1 MITQQELITQQ
12 SPTCPPSDV
21 CSRASSHS
29 FLFTLSWVILFFCS
43 APTLQAATFCFFSG
57 VPEGEESAKKSKIL
71 LGTNLSNLGLC
82 QYITYTKTILHAV
95 FFFLF
100 VFFFKEFYYQNLSF
114 FSFLFLW
121 FFPSPHF
128 LPPSWLGLQ
137 DTHQD
142 TTKNLNLVH
151 SFINTNLQSHKQH

>member
-1 MITQQELITQQ
+1 MYAPGLR
-12 SPTCPPSDV
+12 PTASCSHCPGLSFSSAPPQPCRLPPS
-21 CSRASSHS
+21 ASSLGS
-29 FLFTLSWVILFFCS
+29 QRGRNLQKFLI
-43 APTLQAATFCFFSG
+43 
-57 VPEGEESAKKSKIL
+57 
-71 LGTNLSNLGLC
+71 GTNLKNLGLC
-82 QYITYTKTILHAV
+82 QYITYTKTILRAV
-95 FFFLF
+95 FFFVF
-100 VFFFKEFYYQNLSF
+100 VFFKEFYYQNLSF

-151 SFINTNLQSHKQH
+151 SFINTNLQFT